1 MNEAARPVR
10 VAEMRQQRADP
21 LQPEFDG
28 PVLVA
33 ERVQEANRV
42 WVRSAQDA
50 NLADSLEKTILA
62 EAASPARFDFFS
74 ARRVFD
80 SGGPIRN
87 NGQGAQELIFRE
99 AEDRELAGRARKGDL
114 DAFNA
119 LVSRWETRIYNYLL
133 RITGH
138 ADDALDLC
146 QDTFIKAY
154 QNLARLEDPARFGPW
169 LYRIA
174 HNEAMSHLR
183 RPQRET
189 ELDDAAAA
197 AMRASLAP
205 VEASL
210 AVEAALARLS
220 PEQREAVILKVYE
233 GFKFD
238 EIAAILNC
246 PASTIKS
253 RVYTGLELLKEA
265 LAPVRPPEKS

>member
-1 MNEAARPVR
+1 M
-10 VAEMRQQRADP
+10 
-21 LQPEFDG
+21 
-28 PVLVA
+28 
-33 ERVQEANRV
+33 
-42 WVRSAQDA
+42 
-50 NLADSLEKTILA
+50 
-62 EAASPARFDFFS
+62 
-74 ARRVFD
+74 
-80 SGGPIRN
+80 
-87 NGQGAQELIFRE
+87 IFRE

-119 LVSRWETRIYNYLL
+119 LVSRFETRIYNYLL

-138 ADDALDLC
+138 AEDALDLC

-189 ELDDAAAA
+189 GLDDAAAGSLRA
-197 AMRASLAP
+197 ASMAP
-205 VEASL
+205 LEASL

-220 PEQREAVILKVYE
+220 PEQREAVILKIYE

-238 EIAAILNC
+238 EIAAITNC

-253 RVYTGLELLKEA
+253 RVYTGLELLKEM
-265 LAPVRPPEKS
+265 LAPAERPARPQEGP

>member
-1 MNEAARPVR
+1 
-10 VAEMRQQRADP
+10 
-21 LQPEFDG
+21 
-28 PVLVA
+28 
-33 ERVQEANRV
+33 
-42 WVRSAQDA
+42 
-50 NLADSLEKTILA
+50 LE
-62 EAASPARFDFFS
+62 
-74 ARRVFD
+74 

-87 NGQGAQELIFRE
+87 NGQGAQQLIFRE

-114 DAFNA
+114 DAFNV
-119 LVSRWETRIYNYLL
+119 LVSRWEARIYNYLL

-138 ADDALDLC
+138 AEDALDLC

-183 RPQRET
+183 RPHRES
-189 ELDDAAAA
+189 ELDEATAASL
-197 AMRASLAP
+197 RGPSLAP

-220 PEQREAVILKVYE
+220 PDQREAVILKVYE
-233 GFKFD
+233 GFKFE

-253 RVYTGLELLKEA
+253 RVYTGLDLLKEM
-265 LAPVRPPEKS
+265 LAPAAKPPRPLEES

>member
-1 MNEAARPVR
+1 
-10 VAEMRQQRADP
+10 MREQRADA
-21 LQPEFDG
+21 LQPQLDG

-33 ERVQEANRV
+33 ERVQEPDRIGI
-42 WVRSAQDA
+42 RRAQGA
-50 NLADSLEKTILA
+50 NLFEGLETTIVTK
-62 EAASPARFDFFS
+62 PAPPAPSVFFPPP
-74 ARRVFD
+74 RVFD
-80 SGGPIRN
+80 SGGRIRN

-99 AEDRELAGRARKGDL
+99 AENRELAGRARKGDL

-138 ADDALDLC
+138 AEDALDLC

-154 QNLARLEDPARFGPW
+154 QNLGRLEDPARFGPW

-174 HNEAMSHLR
+174 HNQAMSHLR

-220 PEQREAVILKVYE
+220 PEQREAVILKVCE

-246 PASTIKS
+246 PASTVKS
-253 RVYTGLELLKEA
+253 RVYTALELLKET
-265 LAPVRPPEKS
+265 LAPAARAAGAQQEEEA

>member
-1 MNEAARPVR
+1 MNEAAGPVR
-10 VAEMRQQRADP
+10 AAEVLKQRADA
-21 LQPEFDG
+21 LQPQLDG

-33 ERVQEANRV
+33 ERVQEPDRIGI
-42 WVRSAQDA
+42 WRAQGA
-50 NLADSLEKTILA
+50 NLVGRPETTILT
-62 EAASPARFDFFS
+62 EPAPRPDFDFFPR
-74 ARRVFD
+74 ARVFD
-80 SGGPIRN
+80 SGGRIRN

-99 AEDRELAGRARKGDL
+99 AEDRELAGRARRGDL

-138 ADDALDLC
+138 AEDALDLC

-189 ELDDAAAA
+189 DLDEAAAGS
-197 AMRASLAP
+197 MRVSMAP

-220 PEQREAVILKVYE
+220 PSSA
-233 GFKFD
+233 
-238 EIAAILNC
+238 
-246 PASTIKS
+246 
-253 RVYTGLELLKEA
+253 
-265 LAPVRPPEKS
+265 RP